1 MKWMEKVDPDLRRL
15 YRYFLPHKWRLAV
28 AVVFL
33 MGSASMSSV
42 TATLLGKMTDIGFYH
57 QEGWN
62 IYAAPLALIGVTL
75 GFAICTV
82 MSTVLMAKVS
92 QAVLVKLRMQLFES
106 ILHWPDAEYQRNTT
120 GRISSKFVNE
130 ATMALSGAAQSFIV
144 LVRDSIQVVALLSV
158 LFWYDWQLTLVTFVI
173 IPGLA
178 LTLRTISRRIRKIV
192 RESQETLGKMISRV
206 QKTYEAERLVKV
218 SNTYDFEEKRFAEV
232 NEHIFKLTL
241 KNIKMTA
248 VTTPVTQMLTMVAI
262 ACVVGM
268 ALYEAQKGL
277 LTIGEFITFLSALLL
292 MKAPIQ
298 HLSGLNGTFASISVA
313 AKSIFDT
320 IDAEREKDDGPDLL
334 IQPGGGTVTFE
345 NVTVV
350 YPGKDAPTLKSFSLE
365 IKQGE
370 RVALVGQ
377 SGSGKTTLVNL
388 IARFL
393 EPSEGRI
400 LIDGQDISKV
410 SHRSLRR
417 QMAFVTQDV
426 VLFDSTLK
434 DNLTYGLGNVTE
446 CDIQK
451 ALEVASLTELVQALP
466 EGLETRV
473 GEGGNMLSGGQKQR
487 VSIARAFLKNA
498 PILIMDEAT
507 SALDSKTEQQV
518 VKAMNRLRELGKK
531 IPEEIAVASFS
542 GTELSNIV
550 YPKLTTVEP
559 PLYQM
564 GKKAA
569 ELILEKIKDP
579 ASPNH
584 SIVLDA
590 EIKMR
595 ASTPNE

>member
-106 ILHWPDAEYQRNTT
+106 ILHWPEAEYQRNTT

-206 QKTYEAERLVKV
+206 QETYEAERLVKV

-350 YPGKDAPTLKSFSLE
+350 YPGKDVPTLKSFSLE

-410 SHRSLRR
+410 SYRSLRR

-434 DNLTYGLGNVTE
+434 YNLTYGLGNVAE

-451 ALEVASLTELVQALP
+451 ALEVSSLTELVQALP

-473 GEGGNMLSGGQKQR
+473 GEGGNILSGGQKQR

-518 VKAMNRLRELGKK
+518 VEAMNRLREGRTCITVAHRLGSVMEANRVFVMNAGKV
-531 IPEEIAVASFS
+531 IEEGS
-542 GTELSNIV
+542 
-550 YPKLTTVEP
+550 PQKLI
-559 PLYQM
+559 QM
-564 GKKAA
+564 KGFFYRAAKDQLLAGRGK
-569 ELILEKIKDP
+569 P
-579 ASPNH
+579 
-584 SIVLDA
+584 
-590 EIKMR
+590 
-595 ASTPNE
+595 

>member
-173 IPGLA
+173 ILGLA

-192 RESQETLGKMISRV
+192 RESQETFGKMISRV
-206 QKTYEAERLVKV
+206 QETYEAERLVKV

-518 VKAMNRLRELGKK
+518 VKAMNRLREGRTCITVAHRLGSVMEANRVFVMSAGKV
-531 IPEEIAVASFS
+531 IEEGS
-542 GTELSNIV
+542 
-550 YPKLTTVEP
+550 PQKLI
-559 PLYQM
+559 QM
-564 GKKAA
+564 KGFFYRAAKDQLLAGRGK
-569 ELILEKIKDP
+569 P
-579 ASPNH
+579 
-584 SIVLDA
+584 
-590 EIKMR
+590 
-595 ASTPNE
+595 

>member
-158 LFWYDWQLTLVTFVI
+158 LFWHDWQLTLVTFVI

-206 QKTYEAERLVKV
+206 QETYEAERLVKV

-248 VTTPVTQMLTMVAI
+248 VTTPVAQMLTMVAI

-518 VKAMNRLRELGKK
+518 VKAMNRLREGRTCITVAHRLGSVMEANRVFVMSAGKV
-531 IPEEIAVASFS
+531 IEEGS
-542 GTELSNIV
+542 
-550 YPKLTTVEP
+550 PQKLI
-559 PLYQM
+559 QM
-564 GKKAA
+564 KGFFYRAAKDQLLAGRGK
-569 ELILEKIKDP
+569 P
-579 ASPNH
+579 
-584 SIVLDA
+584 
-590 EIKMR
+590 
-595 ASTPNE
+595 

>member
-158 LFWYDWQLTLVTFVI
+158 LFWHDWQLTLVTFVI

-206 QKTYEAERLVKV
+206 QETYEAERLVKV

-345 NVTVV
+345 NVTVG

-518 VKAMNRLRELGKK
+518 VKAMNRLREGRTCITVAHRLGSVMEANRVFVMSAGKV
-531 IPEEIAVASFS
+531 IEEGS
-542 GTELSNIV
+542 
-550 YPKLTTVEP
+550 PQKLI
-559 PLYQM
+559 QM
-564 GKKAA
+564 KGFFYRAAKDQLLAGRGK
-569 ELILEKIKDP
+569 P
-579 ASPNH
+579 
-584 SIVLDA
+584 
-590 EIKMR
+590 
-595 ASTPNE
+595 

>member
-518 VKAMNRLRELGKK
+518 VKAMNRLREGRTCITVAHRLGSVMEANRVFVMSAGKV
-531 IPEEIAVASFS
+531 IEEGS
-542 GTELSNIV
+542 
-550 YPKLTTVEP
+550 PQKLI
-559 PLYQM
+559 QM
-564 GKKAA
+564 KGFFYRAAKDQLLAGRGK
-569 ELILEKIKDP
+569 P
-579 ASPNH
+579 
-584 SIVLDA
+584 
-590 EIKMR
+590 
-595 ASTPNE
+595 

>member
-57 QEGWN
+57 QEGWI

-106 ILHWPDAEYQRNTT
+106 ILHWPEAEYQRNTT

-158 LFWYDWQLTLVTFVI
+158 LFWHDWQLTLVTFVI

-192 RESQETLGKMISRV
+192 KESQEMLGKMISRV
-206 QKTYEAERLVKV
+206 QETYEAERLVKV

-232 NEHIFKLTL
+232 NERIFKLTL

-277 LTIGEFITFLSALLL
+277 LTIGGFITFLSALLL

-350 YPGKDAPTLKSFSLE
+350 YPGKDAPTLKSFSLK

-426 VLFDSTLK
+426 VLFDGTLR
-434 DNLTYGLGNVTE
+434 DNLTYGLDNITE
-446 CDIQK
+446 RNIGK
-451 ALEVASLTELVQALP
+451 ALEVASLTELVQELP

-473 GEGGNMLSGGQKQR
+473 GEGGNKLSGGQKQR
-487 VSIARAFLKNA
+487 LSIARAFLKNA

-507 SALDSKTEQQV
+507 SALDSKTEQKIV
-518 VKAMNRLRELGKK
+518 EAMNRLREGRTCITVAHRLGSVMEANRVFVMSAGKVIEEGSPQKLIQKK
-531 IPEEIAVASFS
+531 GFF
-542 GTELSNIV
+542 
-550 YPKLTTVEP
+550 YRTVKDQ
-559 PLYQM
+559 LLA
-564 GKKAA
+564 GA
-569 ELILEKIKDP
+569 E
-579 ASPNH
+579 
-584 SIVLDA
+584 
-590 EIKMR
+590 
-595 ASTPNE
+595 

>member
-158 LFWYDWQLTLVTFVI
+158 LFWHDWQLTLVTFVI

-206 QKTYEAERLVKV
+206 QETYEAERLVKV

-350 YPGKDAPTLKSFSLE
+350 YPGKDVPTLKSFSLE

-400 LIDGQDISKV
+400 LIDDQDISKV

-518 VKAMNRLRELGKK
+518 VEAMNRLREGRTCITVAHRLGSVMEANRVFVMSAGKV
-531 IPEEIAVASFS
+531 IEEGS
-542 GTELSNIV
+542 
-550 YPKLTTVEP
+550 PQKLI
-559 PLYQM
+559 QM
-564 GKKAA
+564 KGFFYRAAKNQLLAGRGK
-569 ELILEKIKDP
+569 
-579 ASPNH
+579 S
-584 SIVLDA
+584 
-590 EIKMR
+590 
-595 ASTPNE
+595 

>member
-33 MGSASMSSV
+33 MGAASMSSV

-158 LFWYDWQLTLVTFVI
+158 LFWHDWQLTLVTFVI

-206 QKTYEAERLVKV
+206 QETYEAERLVKV

-313 AKSIFDT
+313 AKSFFDT

-334 IQPGGGTVTFE
+334 IKPGGGTVTFE

-518 VKAMNRLRELGKK
+518 VKAMNRLREGRTCITVAHRLGSVMEANRVFVMSAGKV
-531 IPEEIAVASFS
+531 IEEGS
-542 GTELSNIV
+542 
-550 YPKLTTVEP
+550 PQKLI
-559 PLYQM
+559 QM
-564 GKKAA
+564 KGFFYRAAKDQLLAGRGK
-569 ELILEKIKDP
+569 P
-579 ASPNH
+579 
-584 SIVLDA
+584 
-590 EIKMR
+590 
-595 ASTPNE
+595 

>member
-158 LFWYDWQLTLVTFVI
+158 LFLYDWQLTLVTFVI

-206 QKTYEAERLVKV
+206 QETYEAERLVKV

-518 VKAMNRLRELGKK
+518 VKAMNRLREGRTCITVAHRLGSVMEANRVFVMSAGKV
-531 IPEEIAVASFS
+531 IEEGS
-542 GTELSNIV
+542 
-550 YPKLTTVEP
+550 PQKLI
-559 PLYQM
+559 QM
-564 GKKAA
+564 KGFFYRAAKDQLLAGRGK
-569 ELILEKIKDP
+569 P
-579 ASPNH
+579 
-584 SIVLDA
+584 
-590 EIKMR
+590 
-595 ASTPNE
+595 

>member
-106 ILHWPDAEYQRNTT
+106 ILHWPDVEYQRNTT

-158 LFWYDWQLTLVTFVI
+158 LFWHDWQLTLVTFVI

-206 QKTYEAERLVKV
+206 QETYEAERLVKV

-518 VKAMNRLRELGKK
+518 VKAMNRLREGRTCITVAHRLGSVMEANRVFVMSAGKV
-531 IPEEIAVASFS
+531 IEEGS
-542 GTELSNIV
+542 
-550 YPKLTTVEP
+550 PQKLI
-559 PLYQM
+559 QM
-564 GKKAA
+564 KGFFYRAAKDQLLAGRGK
-569 ELILEKIKDP
+569 P
-579 ASPNH
+579 
-584 SIVLDA
+584 
-590 EIKMR
+590 
-595 ASTPNE
+595 

>member
-206 QKTYEAERLVKV
+206 QETYEAERLVKV

-451 ALEVASLTELVQALP
+451 ALEVASLAELVQALP

-518 VKAMNRLRELGKK
+518 VKAMNRLREGRTCITVAHRLGSVMEANRVFVMSAGKV
-531 IPEEIAVASFS
+531 IEEGS
-542 GTELSNIV
+542 
-550 YPKLTTVEP
+550 PQKLI
-559 PLYQM
+559 QM
-564 GKKAA
+564 KGFFYRAAKDQLLAGRGK
-569 ELILEKIKDP
+569 P
-579 ASPNH
+579 
-584 SIVLDA
+584 
-590 EIKMR
+590 
-595 ASTPNE
+595 

>member
-62 IYAAPLALIGVTL
+62 IYAVPLALIGVTL

-158 LFWYDWQLTLVTFVI
+158 LFWHDWQLTLVAFVI

-206 QKTYEAERLVKV
+206 QETYEAERLVKV

-518 VKAMNRLRELGKK
+518 VKAMNRLREGRTCITVAHRLGSVMEANRVFVMSAGKV
-531 IPEEIAVASFS
+531 IEEGS
-542 GTELSNIV
+542 
-550 YPKLTTVEP
+550 PQKLI
-559 PLYQM
+559 QM
-564 GKKAA
+564 KGFFYRAAKDQLLAGRGK
-569 ELILEKIKDP
+569 P
-579 ASPNH
+579 
-584 SIVLDA
+584 
-590 EIKMR
+590 
-595 ASTPNE
+595 

>member
-33 MGSASMSSV
+33 MGAASMSSV

-206 QKTYEAERLVKV
+206 QETYEAERLVKV

-518 VKAMNRLRELGKK
+518 VKAMNRLREGRTCITVAHRLGSVMEANRVFVMSAGKV
-531 IPEEIAVASFS
+531 IEEGS
-542 GTELSNIV
+542 
-550 YPKLTTVEP
+550 PQKLI
-559 PLYQM
+559 QM
-564 GKKAA
+564 KGFFYRAAKDQLLAGRGK
-569 ELILEKIKDP
+569 P
-579 ASPNH
+579 
-584 SIVLDA
+584 
-590 EIKMR
+590 
-595 ASTPNE
+595 

>member
-206 QKTYEAERLVKV
+206 QETYEAERLVKV

-232 NEHIFKLTL
+232 NEHIFKLTF

-518 VKAMNRLRELGKK
+518 VKAMNRLREGRTCITVAHRLGSVMEANRVFVMSAGKV
-531 IPEEIAVASFS
+531 IEEGS
-542 GTELSNIV
+542 
-550 YPKLTTVEP
+550 PQKLI
-559 PLYQM
+559 QM
-564 GKKAA
+564 KGFFYRAAKDQLLAGRGK
-569 ELILEKIKDP
+569 P
-579 ASPNH
+579 
-584 SIVLDA
+584 
-590 EIKMR
+590 
-595 ASTPNE
+595 

>member
-206 QKTYEAERLVKV
+206 QETYEAERLVEV

-518 VKAMNRLRELGKK
+518 VKAMNRLREGRTCITVAHRLGSVMEANRVFVMSAGKV
-531 IPEEIAVASFS
+531 IEEGS
-542 GTELSNIV
+542 
-550 YPKLTTVEP
+550 PQKLI
-559 PLYQM
+559 QM
-564 GKKAA
+564 KGFFYRAAKDQLLAGRGK
-569 ELILEKIKDP
+569 P
-579 ASPNH
+579 
-584 SIVLDA
+584 
-590 EIKMR
+590 
-595 ASTPNE
+595 

>member
-62 IYAAPLALIGVTL
+62 IYAAPLALLGVTL

-192 RESQETLGKMISRV
+192 RESPETLGKMISRV
-206 QKTYEAERLVKV
+206 QETYEAERLVKV

-518 VKAMNRLRELGKK
+518 VKAMNRLREGRTCITVAHRLGSVMEANRVFVMSAGKV
-531 IPEEIAVASFS
+531 IEEGS
-542 GTELSNIV
+542 
-550 YPKLTTVEP
+550 PQKLI
-559 PLYQM
+559 QM
-564 GKKAA
+564 KGFFYRAAKDQLLAGRGK
-569 ELILEKIKDP
+569 P
-579 ASPNH
+579 
-584 SIVLDA
+584 
-590 EIKMR
+590 
-595 ASTPNE
+595 

>member
-158 LFWYDWQLTLVTFVI
+158 LFWHDWQLTLVTFVI

-206 QKTYEAERLVKV
+206 QETYEAERLVKV

-370 RVALVGQ
+370 RVALIGQ

-518 VKAMNRLRELGKK
+518 VKAMNRLREGRTCITVAHRLGSVMEANRVFVMSAGKV
-531 IPEEIAVASFS
+531 IEEGS
-542 GTELSNIV
+542 
-550 YPKLTTVEP
+550 PQKLI
-559 PLYQM
+559 QM
-564 GKKAA
+564 KGFFYRAAKDQLLAGRGK
-569 ELILEKIKDP
+569 P
-579 ASPNH
+579 
-584 SIVLDA
+584 
-590 EIKMR
+590 
-595 ASTPNE
+595 

>member
-57 QEGWN
+57 QEGWI

-92 QAVLVKLRMQLFES
+92 QTVLVKLRMQLFES
-106 ILHWPDAEYQRNTT
+106 ILHWPEAEYQRNTT

-158 LFWYDWQLTLVTFVI
+158 LFWHDWQLTLVTFVI

-192 RESQETLGKMISRV
+192 KESQETLGKMISRV
-206 QKTYEAERLVKV
+206 QETYEAERLVKV

-232 NEHIFKLTL
+232 NERIFKLTL

-320 IDAEREKDDGPDLL
+320 VDAEREKDDGPDLL

-350 YPGKDAPTLKSFSLE
+350 YPGKDVPTLQSFSLE

-370 RVALVGQ
+370 RIALVGQ

-426 VLFDSTLK
+426 VLFDSTLR
-434 DNLTYGLGNVTE
+434 DNLTYGFDNVTE
-446 CDIQK
+446 RDIGK
-451 ALEVASLTELVQALP
+451 ALEVASLTELVQELP

-473 GEGGNMLSGGQKQR
+473 GEGGNKLSGGQKQR
-487 VSIARAFLKNA
+487 LSIARAFLKNA

-507 SALDSKTEQQV
+507 SALDSKTEQKV
-518 VKAMNRLRELGKK
+518 VEAMNRLREGRTCITVAHRLGSVMEANRVFVMSAGIVIEEGSPQKLIQKK
-531 IPEEIAVASFS
+531 GFFYRAVKDQLLA
-542 GTELSNIV
+542 G
-550 YPKLTTVEP
+550 
-559 PLYQM
+559 
-564 GKKAA
+564 A
-569 ELILEKIKDP
+569 E
-579 ASPNH
+579 
-584 SIVLDA
+584 
-590 EIKMR
+590 
-595 ASTPNE
+595 

>member
-82 MSTVLMAKVS
+82 ISTVLMAKVS

-158 LFWYDWQLTLVTFVI
+158 LFWHDWQLTLVTFVI

-192 RESQETLGKMISRV
+192 RESQETLGKMIARV
-206 QKTYEAERLVKV
+206 QETYEAERLVKV

-350 YPGKDAPTLKSFSLE
+350 YPGKDVPTLKSFSLE

-518 VKAMNRLRELGKK
+518 VEAMNRLREGRTCITVAHRLGSVMEANRVFVMSAGKV
-531 IPEEIAVASFS
+531 IEEGS
-542 GTELSNIV
+542 
-550 YPKLTTVEP
+550 PQKLI
-559 PLYQM
+559 QM
-564 GKKAA
+564 KGFFYRAAKDQLLAGRGK
-569 ELILEKIKDP
+569 
-579 ASPNH
+579 S
-584 SIVLDA
+584 
-590 EIKMR
+590 
-595 ASTPNE
+595 

>member
-82 MSTVLMAKVS
+82 ISTVLMAKVS

-206 QKTYEAERLVKV
+206 QETYEAERLVKV

-350 YPGKDAPTLKSFSLE
+350 YPGKDVPTLKSFSLE

-434 DNLTYGLGNVTE
+434 DNLTYGLGNVME

-518 VKAMNRLRELGKK
+518 VKAMNRLREGRTCITVAHRLGSVMEANRVFVMSAGKV
-531 IPEEIAVASFS
+531 IEEGS
-542 GTELSNIV
+542 
-550 YPKLTTVEP
+550 PQKLI
-559 PLYQM
+559 QM
-564 GKKAA
+564 KGFFYRAAKDQLLAGRGK
-569 ELILEKIKDP
+569 
-579 ASPNH
+579 S
-584 SIVLDA
+584 
-590 EIKMR
+590 
-595 ASTPNE
+595 

>member
-206 QKTYEAERLVKV
+206 QETYEAERLVKV

-518 VKAMNRLRELGKK
+518 VKAMNRLTEGRTCITVAHRLGSVMEANRVFVMSAGKV
-531 IPEEIAVASFS
+531 IEEGS
-542 GTELSNIV
+542 
-550 YPKLTTVEP
+550 PQKLI
-559 PLYQM
+559 QM
-564 GKKAA
+564 KGFFYRAAKDQLLAGRGK
-569 ELILEKIKDP
+569 P
-579 ASPNH
+579 
-584 SIVLDA
+584 
-590 EIKMR
+590 
-595 ASTPNE
+595 

>member
-158 LFWYDWQLTLVTFVI
+158 LFWHDWQLTLVTFVI

-206 QKTYEAERLVKV
+206 QETYEAERLVKV

-410 SHRSLRR
+410 SHRSLRS

-518 VKAMNRLRELGKK
+518 VKAMNRLREGRTCITVAHRLGSVMEANRVFVMSAGKV
-531 IPEEIAVASFS
+531 IEEGS
-542 GTELSNIV
+542 
-550 YPKLTTVEP
+550 PQKLI
-559 PLYQM
+559 QM
-564 GKKAA
+564 KGFFYRAAKDQLLAGRGK
-569 ELILEKIKDP
+569 P
-579 ASPNH
+579 
-584 SIVLDA
+584 
-590 EIKMR
+590 
-595 ASTPNE
+595 

>member
-158 LFWYDWQLTLVTFVI
+158 LFWHDWQFTLVTFVI

-206 QKTYEAERLVKV
+206 QETYEAERLVKV

-248 VTTPVTQMLTMVAI
+248 VTTPVMQMLTMVAI

-518 VKAMNRLRELGKK
+518 VKAMNRLREGRTCITVAHRLGSVMEANRVFVMSAGKV
-531 IPEEIAVASFS
+531 IEEGS
-542 GTELSNIV
+542 
-550 YPKLTTVEP
+550 PQKLI
-559 PLYQM
+559 QM
-564 GKKAA
+564 KGFFYRAAKDQLLAGRGK
-569 ELILEKIKDP
+569 P
-579 ASPNH
+579 
-584 SIVLDA
+584 
-590 EIKMR
+590 
-595 ASTPNE
+595 

>member
-206 QKTYEAERLVKV
+206 QETYEAERLVKV

-350 YPGKDAPTLKSFSLE
+350 YPGKDVPTLKSFSLE

-518 VKAMNRLRELGKK
+518 VKAMNRLREGRTCITVAHRLGSVMEANRVFVMSAGKV
-531 IPEEIAVASFS
+531 IEEGS
-542 GTELSNIV
+542 
-550 YPKLTTVEP
+550 PQKLI
-559 PLYQM
+559 QM
-564 GKKAA
+564 KGFFYRAAKDQLLAGRGK
-569 ELILEKIKDP
+569 
-579 ASPNH
+579 S
-584 SIVLDA
+584 
-590 EIKMR
+590 
-595 ASTPNE
+595 

>member
-1 MKWMEKVDPDLRRL
+1 MKWMEKVDPNLRRL

-206 QKTYEAERLVKV
+206 QETYEAERLVKV

-518 VKAMNRLRELGKK
+518 VKAMNRLREGRTCITVAHRLGSVMEANRVFVMSAGKV
-531 IPEEIAVASFS
+531 IEEGS
-542 GTELSNIV
+542 
-550 YPKLTTVEP
+550 PQKLI
-559 PLYQM
+559 QM
-564 GKKAA
+564 KGFFYRAAKDQLLAGRGK
-569 ELILEKIKDP
+569 P
-579 ASPNH
+579 
-584 SIVLDA
+584 
-590 EIKMR
+590 
-595 ASTPNE
+595 

>member
-206 QKTYEAERLVKV
+206 QETYEAERLVKV

-350 YPGKDAPTLKSFSLE
+350 YPGKDVPTLKSFSLE

-518 VKAMNRLRELGKK
+518 VKAMNRLREGRTC
-531 IPEEIAVASFS
+531 IAVAHRLGSVMEANRVFVMS
-542 GTELSNIV
+542 AGKVIEEGS
-550 YPKLTTVEP
+550 PQKLI
-559 PLYQM
+559 QM
-564 GKKAA
+564 KGFFYRAAKDQLLAGRGK
-569 ELILEKIKDP
+569 P
-579 ASPNH
+579 
-584 SIVLDA
+584 
-590 EIKMR
+590 
-595 ASTPNE
+595 

>member
-82 MSTVLMAKVS
+82 ISTVLMAKVS

-158 LFWYDWQLTLVTFVI
+158 LFWHDWQLTLVTFVI

-206 QKTYEAERLVKV
+206 QETYEAERLVKV

-350 YPGKDAPTLKSFSLE
+350 YPGKDVPTLKSFSLE

-466 EGLETRV
+466 EGVETRV

-518 VKAMNRLRELGKK
+518 VEAMNRLREGRTCITVAHRLGSVMEANRVFVMSAGKV
-531 IPEEIAVASFS
+531 IEEGS
-542 GTELSNIV
+542 
-550 YPKLTTVEP
+550 PQKLI
-559 PLYQM
+559 QM
-564 GKKAA
+564 KGFFYRAAKDQLLAGRGK
-569 ELILEKIKDP
+569 P
-579 ASPNH
+579 
-584 SIVLDA
+584 
-590 EIKMR
+590 
-595 ASTPNE
+595 

>member
-206 QKTYEAERLVKV
+206 QETYEAERLVKV

-518 VKAMNRLRELGKK
+518 VKAMNRLREGRTCITVAHRLGSVMEANRVFVMSVGKV
-531 IPEEIAVASFS
+531 IEEGS
-542 GTELSNIV
+542 
-550 YPKLTTVEP
+550 PQKLI
-559 PLYQM
+559 QM
-564 GKKAA
+564 KGFFYRAAKDQLLAGRGK
-569 ELILEKIKDP
+569 P
-579 ASPNH
+579 
-584 SIVLDA
+584 
-590 EIKMR
+590 
-595 ASTPNE
+595 

>member
-158 LFWYDWQLTLVTFVI
+158 LFWHDWQLTLVTFVI

-192 RESQETLGKMISRV
+192 RKSQETLGKMISRV
-206 QKTYEAERLVKV
+206 QETYEAERLVKV

-518 VKAMNRLRELGKK
+518 VKAMNRLREGRTCITVAHRLGSVMEANRVFVMSAGKV
-531 IPEEIAVASFS
+531 IEEGS
-542 GTELSNIV
+542 
-550 YPKLTTVEP
+550 PQKLI
-559 PLYQM
+559 QM
-564 GKKAA
+564 KGFFYRAAKDQLLAGRGK
-569 ELILEKIKDP
+569 P
-579 ASPNH
+579 
-584 SIVLDA
+584 
-590 EIKMR
+590 
-595 ASTPNE
+595 

>member
-158 LFWYDWQLTLVTFVI
+158 LFWHDWQLTLVTFVI

-178 LTLRTISRRIRKIV
+178 WTLRTISRRIRKIV

-206 QKTYEAERLVKV
+206 QETYEAERLVKV

-320 IDAEREKDDGPDLL
+320 IDAEREKDEGPDLL

-350 YPGKDAPTLKSFSLE
+350 YPGKDVPTLKSFSLK

-518 VKAMNRLRELGKK
+518 VEAMNRLREGRTCITVAHRLGSVMEANRVFVMSAGKV
-531 IPEEIAVASFS
+531 IEEGS
-542 GTELSNIV
+542 
-550 YPKLTTVEP
+550 PQKLI
-559 PLYQM
+559 QM
-564 GKKAA
+564 KGFFYRKLFKTPISERWGKQIC
-569 ELILEKIKDP
+569 L
-579 ASPNH
+579 
-584 SIVLDA
+584 
-590 EIKMR
+590 
-595 ASTPNE
+595 NE

>member
-206 QKTYEAERLVKV
+206 QETYEAERLVKV

-518 VKAMNRLRELGKK
+518 VKAMNRLREGRTCITVAHRLGSVMEANRVFVMSAGKV
-531 IPEEIAVASFS
+531 IEEGS
-542 GTELSNIV
+542 
-550 YPKLTTVEP
+550 PQKLI
-559 PLYQM
+559 QM
-564 GKKAA
+564 KGFFYRAAKDQLLAGRGK
-569 ELILEKIKDP
+569 
-579 ASPNH
+579 S
-584 SIVLDA
+584 
-590 EIKMR
+590 
-595 ASTPNE
+595 

>member
-75 GFAICTV
+75 GSAICTV
-82 MSTVLMAKVS
+82 ISTVLMAKVS

-158 LFWYDWQLTLVTFVI
+158 LFWHDWQLTLVTFVI

-206 QKTYEAERLVKV
+206 QETYEAERLVKV

-350 YPGKDAPTLKSFSLE
+350 YPGKDVPTLKSFSLE

-518 VKAMNRLRELGKK
+518 VEAMNRLREGRTCITVAHRLGSVMEANRVFVMSAGKV
-531 IPEEIAVASFS
+531 IEEGS
-542 GTELSNIV
+542 
-550 YPKLTTVEP
+550 PQKLI
-559 PLYQM
+559 QM
-564 GKKAA
+564 KGFFYRAAKDQLLAGRGK
-569 ELILEKIKDP
+569 
-579 ASPNH
+579 S
-584 SIVLDA
+584 
-590 EIKMR
+590 
-595 ASTPNE
+595 

>member
-206 QKTYEAERLVKV
+206 QETYEAERLVKV

-320 IDAEREKDDGPDLL
+320 IDAEREMDDGPDLL

-518 VKAMNRLRELGKK
+518 VKAMNRLREGRTCITVAHRLGSVMEANRVFVMSAGKV
-531 IPEEIAVASFS
+531 IEEGS
-542 GTELSNIV
+542 
-550 YPKLTTVEP
+550 PQKLI
-559 PLYQM
+559 QM
-564 GKKAA
+564 KGFFYRAAKDQLLAGRGK
-569 ELILEKIKDP
+569 P
-579 ASPNH
+579 
-584 SIVLDA
+584 
-590 EIKMR
+590 
-595 ASTPNE
+595 

>member
-158 LFWYDWQLTLVTFVI
+158 LFWHDWQLTLVTFVI

-206 QKTYEAERLVKV
+206 QETYEAERLVKV

-400 LIDGQDISKV
+400 LIDGQDISKI

-518 VKAMNRLRELGKK
+518 VKAMNRLREGRTCITVAHRLGSVMEANRVFVMSAGKV
-531 IPEEIAVASFS
+531 IEEGS
-542 GTELSNIV
+542 
-550 YPKLTTVEP
+550 PQKLI
-559 PLYQM
+559 QM
-564 GKKAA
+564 KGFFYRAAKDQLLAGRGK
-569 ELILEKIKDP
+569 P
-579 ASPNH
+579 
-584 SIVLDA
+584 
-590 EIKMR
+590 
-595 ASTPNE
+595 

>member
-33 MGSASMSSV
+33 MVSASMSSV
-42 TATLLGKMTDIGFYH
+42 TATLLGKMPDIGFYH

-144 LVRDSIQVVALLSV
+144 LVRDSIQVVAMLSV

-178 LTLRTISRRIRKIV
+178 LTLCTISRRIRKIV
-192 RESQETLGKMISRV
+192 RESQETHGKMISRV
-206 QKTYEAERLVKV
+206 QETYEAERLVKV

-320 IDAEREKDDGPDLL
+320 IVAEREKDDGPDLL

-518 VKAMNRLRELGKK
+518 VKAMNRLREGRTCITVAHRLGSVMEANRVFVMSAGKV
-531 IPEEIAVASFS
+531 IEEGS
-542 GTELSNIV
+542 
-550 YPKLTTVEP
+550 PQKLI
-559 PLYQM
+559 QM
-564 GKKAA
+564 KGFFYRAAKDQLLAGRGK
-569 ELILEKIKDP
+569 P
-579 ASPNH
+579 
-584 SIVLDA
+584 
-590 EIKMR
+590 
-595 ASTPNE
+595 

>member
-158 LFWYDWQLTLVTFVI
+158 LFWHDWQLTLVTFVI
-173 IPGLA
+173 IPGFA

-206 QKTYEAERLVKV
+206 QETYEAERLVKV

-350 YPGKDAPTLKSFSLE
+350 YPGKDVPTLKSFSLE

-400 LIDGQDISKV
+400 LIDGQDISTV

-434 DNLTYGLGNVTE
+434 YNLTYGLGNVAE

-518 VKAMNRLRELGKK
+518 VEAMNRLREGRTCITVAHRLGSVMEANRVFVMDAGKVIEEGSPLKLIQKK
-531 IPEEIAVASFS
+531 GFF
-542 GTELSNIV
+542 
-550 YPKLTTVEP
+550 YR
-559 PLYQM
+559 
-564 GKKAA
+564 AA
-569 ELILEKIKDP
+569 KDQLL
-579 ASPNH
+579 AG
-584 SIVLDA
+584 A
-590 EIKMR
+590 E
-595 ASTPNE
+595 

>member
-206 QKTYEAERLVKV
+206 QETYEAERLVKV

-248 VTTPVTQMLTMVAI
+248 VTTPVTRMLTMVAI

-313 AKSIFDT
+313 AKSIFDM

-518 VKAMNRLRELGKK
+518 VKAMNRLREGRTCITVAHRLGSVMEANRVFVMSAGKV
-531 IPEEIAVASFS
+531 IEEGS
-542 GTELSNIV
+542 
-550 YPKLTTVEP
+550 PQKLI
-559 PLYQM
+559 QM
-564 GKKAA
+564 KGFFYRAAKDQLLAGRGK
-569 ELILEKIKDP
+569 P
-579 ASPNH
+579 
-584 SIVLDA
+584 
-590 EIKMR
+590 
-595 ASTPNE
+595 

>member
-15 YRYFLPHKWRLAV
+15 YRYFFPHKWRLAV

-206 QKTYEAERLVKV
+206 QETYEAERLVKV

-434 DNLTYGLGNVTE
+434 DNLTYDLGNVTE

-518 VKAMNRLRELGKK
+518 VKAMNRLREGRTCITVAHRLGSVMEANRVFVMSAGKV
-531 IPEEIAVASFS
+531 IEEGS
-542 GTELSNIV
+542 
-550 YPKLTTVEP
+550 PQKLI
-559 PLYQM
+559 QM
-564 GKKAA
+564 KGFFYRAAKDQLLAGRGK
-569 ELILEKIKDP
+569 P
-579 ASPNH
+579 
-584 SIVLDA
+584 
-590 EIKMR
+590 
-595 ASTPNE
+595 